1 MRGHAAEAPSAANNF
16 RRAKATKCPSRARQ
30 ALIKLFVTKQLERIN
45 AFEPKRKPALC
56 PGELIFRKSSARIV
70 RRNPIRN
77 VRPPFP
83 KYEIVHVLA
92 SALGEGRH
100 QYAGSRLAQSI
111 RDAPG
116 RWLAPIG
123 KIEFPGA
130 GHVDRFNAGSATAIA
145 SSKIN
150 DILDIDIVAHHGT
163 VSIVAPR

>member
-1 MRGHAAEAPSAANNF
+1 MSGHAAEAPSAANNF

-111 RDAPG
+111 RTRQD
-116 RWLAPIG
+116 
-123 KIEFPGA
+123 
-130 GHVDRFNAGSATAIA
+130 AGSRPSARL
-145 SSKIN
+145 SSQGQAMST
-150 DILDIDIVAHHGT
+150 DLT
-163 VSIVAPR
+163 